1 MKDKV
6 DCDRATKWPPGC
18 PEFSRVVLRKVAK
31 VWSPSMGIG
40 ASMQIDSSSTLV
52 TLFSKKKMQHDQVSS
67 RKQGVSPIL
76 IVFACMWFSSVVIN
90 SAQAKRTST
99 GKSRAQVVVCMC
111 PNIKLSKRS
120 KTFKKRK
127 VIAFLPKMIA
137 LSPPL
142 TQSTGVGRTEK

>member
-1 MKDKV
+1 
-6 DCDRATKWPPGC
+6 
-18 PEFSRVVLRKVAK
+18 
-31 VWSPSMGIG
+31 
-40 ASMQIDSSSTLV
+40 
-52 TLFSKKKMQHDQVSS
+52 MQHDYFLVYLWVDIYHADKEGKKEKYSPS
-67 RKQGVSPIL
+67 WKQGVSPIL
-76 IVFACMWFSSVVIN
+76 VVFACMWFSSVVIN

-111 PNIKLSKRS
+111 PNIKVSKSS

-142 TQSTGVGRTEK
+142 TQSTGVGRSRTEEVTQLLKRSPVMDKY